1 MISSKAQTYIRCQG
15 RKYGSPEAAK
25 CAWQVFHIAVAR
37 VLFGDGFG
45 PKIEAS
51 AAALVVLVGT
61 ACVYHWK
68 VQLNGLEGGSAII
81 SFTAWAY
88 FFSITWPFAEARL

>member
-1 MISSKAQTYIRCQG
+1 MPLAGVPHRG
-15 RKYGSPEAAK
+15 RQRLGGR
-25 CAWQVFHIAVAR
+25 R
-37 VLFGDGFG
+37 VR

-61 ACVYHWK
+61 AWVYHWN
-68 VQLNGLEGGSAII
+68 VQLSGLDGGSAII